1 MGKVTL
7 VTLEECSSTGVPRNP
22 RIPQNMWWGSMSF
35 KGSVRVPRF

>member
-22 RIPQNMWWGSMSF
+22 RIPQNM
-35 KGSVRVPRF
+35 